1 MKKERVF
8 VGMSGG
14 VDSSVAALLLKE
26 ASFDVTGVFIR
37 GWYPDF
43 FECGWQNDKRDAMR
57 VAASLGIPFF
67 TVNAEEAYKK
77 YVADYMVREY
87 MRGRTPNPDVMCNRH
102 VKFGVF
108 FNEAMSRGADYI
120 ATGHYARVHVTDK
133 GVSLA
138 AGVDTKKDQ
147 SYFLWNVPREALA
160 KTLFPLGEMKKQ
172 DVRSLARKRGLI
184 TADKKDS
191 QGVCF
196 LGNVS
201 MKEFLTYSIPPKRG
215 DVLSVS
221 GETIGF
227 HNGAF
232 LFTIG
237 ERRGFTITKKGTD
250 DAPRFVIAK
259 DIAANT
265 ITVSERMSREY
276 RDAARSEVV
285 IEDVNWI
292 SVEPKENEEL
302 LVRFRH
308 GQPLERA
315 TLQKTSGKSWRVLF
329 AEPQEAIASGQSLVV
344 YRGDECLGGGICLV
358 Y

>member
-26 ASFDVTGVFIR
+26 AGFDVTGVFIR

-43 FECGWQNDKRDAMR
+43 LECTWKEDERDAMR

-67 TVNAEEAYKK
+67 TIDAEEAYKK
-77 YVADYMVREY
+77 HVVDYIVREY
-87 MRGRTPNPDVMCNRH
+87 SRGRTPNPDIMCNRY

-108 FNEAMSRGADYI
+108 FDEAMARGADCI
-120 ATGHYARVHVTDK
+120 ATGHYARVKNTNGRV
-133 GVSLA
+133 VLA
-138 AGVDTKKDQ
+138 AGVDTEKDQ
-147 SYFLWNVPREALA
+147 SYFLWNVSRDTLA

-172 DVRSLARKRGLI
+172 DVRALARRRGLI

-191 QGVCF
+191 QGICF

-201 MKEFLTYSIPPKRG
+201 MKGFLAHSIPPKRG
-215 DVLSVS
+215 DVLNVS

-227 HNGAF
+227 HDGAF

-237 ERRGFTITKKGTD
+237 ERRGFTITKKGTS

-265 ITVSERMSREY
+265 ITVSERMSQEY
-276 RDAARSEVV
+276 KNAARSEVV
-285 IEDVNWI
+285 IEDTNWI
-292 SVEPKENEEL
+292 FDEPKENEKL
-302 LVRFRH
+302 SVRFRH
-308 GQPLERA
+308 GQPLQHA
-315 TLQKTSGKSWRVLF
+315 TLQKTSSELWHVSF